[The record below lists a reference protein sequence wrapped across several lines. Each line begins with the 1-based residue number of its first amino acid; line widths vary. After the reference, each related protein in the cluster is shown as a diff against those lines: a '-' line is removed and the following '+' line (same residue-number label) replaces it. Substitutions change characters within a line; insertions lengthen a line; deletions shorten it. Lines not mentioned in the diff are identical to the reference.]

1 MPTSAAVCGSGSAAA
16 STTNEAKYRPAASLT
31 TVTLDG
37 SDGRRR
43 DHFTGTSPIFGR
55 RSLPPAVIAKRALR
69 VKRIACRLSLRD
81 RKRGGATFGPFRFR
95 TPRSEEHT
103 SELQSRENLVCRLL
117 LEKK

>member
-1 MPTSAAVCGSGSAAA
+1 MPTSAAVSGNGSMPA

-43 DHFTGTSPIFGR
+43 DHFTVTSPIFGR
-55 RSLPPAVIAKRALR
+55 RSFPPAVIENRALR

-81 RKRGGATFGPFRFR
+81 RNRGAAMLGPLRL
-95 TPRSEEHT
+95 PDSEA
-103 SELQSRENLVCRLL
+103 
-117 LEKK
+117 KKLR

>member
-1 MPTSAAVCGSGSAAA
+1 GA
-16 STTNEAKYRPAASLT
+16 STTNEAKYRPAASLI
-31 TVTLDG
+31 TVTLEG

-95 TPRSEEHT
+95 TPTRRSSGRRCSDRPAPAGAPPPT
-103 SELQSRENLVCRLL
+103 PRPARPAPGSSSPA
-117 LEKK
+117 